1 MRVNQ
6 TSVPQALAPEGTAG
20 ASSPTSKS
28 APAARVLD
36 EVELSRAAAVIPEDR
51 SGKIAAVTAAI
62 SDRSYLPPSLP
73 VIRALV
79 QGAISQTERAR
90 AEALSAG
97 GESQDKT
104 RAT

>member
-6 TSVPQALAPEGTAG
+6 TSVPPALAPEGNAG
-20 ASSPTSKS
+20 AASPTAK
-28 APAARVLD
+28 AGTAAHVLD
-36 EVELSRAAAVIPEDR
+36 QVELSRAAAIIPEDR
-51 SGKIAAVTAAI
+51 SKKIAAVTAAI
-62 SDRSYLPPSLP
+62 SDRSYLPPSPP

-79 QGAISQTERAR
+79 LGAVSRTERAR
-90 AEALSAG
+90 VESLSAG